1 MAAAQAACLAA
12 RSILAARRG
21 GALIPWGA
29 PFSSLDVAGAL
40 GVQRELRAQCSAEEE
55 TNVGWKC
62 GATGEAIQQRLGLDG
77 PFFGPLYAGDLLL
90 APALGFVEHGGE
102 GGGMQGGLGGTVVGV
117 EAEFTLRLGTAIDLK
132 GREAPAT
139 ASSLST
145 AVEAV
150 IPSIEVCGTRFEGGL
165 PLPEGAPALIADFAG
180 HSALVLGTA
189 RKLAMGNNLQAIGEV
204 AVELT
209 INSEKI
215 ATGSAAA
222 VLGHPLESLAWLVNA
237 LAEEGLH
244 ETLPAGALI
253 ATGATGGQHP
263 VKPGGERISYLLFSI
278 FV

>member
-90 APALGFVEHGGE
+90 APAL